1 MKIKISPSYP
11 DEGYVSVE
19 IDTLTNEDSTLS
31 AVDAALAA
39 VEASGH
45 SVFNIIDA
53 ASGWCDA
60 SEAVLN
66 RHKEDK
72 HI

>member
-11 DEGYVSVE
+11 EEGYVSVE

-31 AVDAALAA
+31 VVDAALEA

-45 SVFNIIDA
+45 SVFNIIENA
-53 ASGWCDA
+53 RNWCVERE
-60 SEAVLN
+60 SVMNMN
-66 RHKEDK
+66 REDK